1 MKLHSCQN
9 CWFNGLQYGAL
20 GLAVGYCSRHR
31 KILNAADGTT
41 CGLHLRKDLT
51 VLRAKEVSEV
61 HKKHYSTEYVSRIAD
76 GNYHGSDISHS
87 DKDINHLRK
96 DPVADVVTDYG
107 ELGSTIESLAQL
119 KAMPGARAELA
130 MLSLGRGY
138 VNNCISRNGKWTS
151 GLHLYWWSRRRLTE
165 IPEIKVE
172 NLRSVGAT
180 QLSRQSALTAWSL
193 IMLRLT
199 FIDDMTT
206 YANQQNDPLGKVTSL
221 TEQAALA
228 LDTFNLRALSSW
240 LKLEAAPQLDA
251 RLSIA
256 RYAELANELH
266 AERANAEAQQAAP
279 ADSADAPPLS

>member
-20 GLAVGYCSRHR
+20 GLPVGYCSRHR
-31 KILNAADGTT
+31 KILNAADVTT

-51 VLRAKEVSEV
+51 VLRAKEVSEI
-61 HKKHYSTEYVSRIAD
+61 HKNHYSADFVSRISD
-76 GNYHGSDISHS
+76 GKHRETDVSDSE
-87 DKDINHLRK
+87 KDTSHLRK

-107 ELGSTIESLAQL
+107 TLGTTIESLAQL

-138 VNNCISRNGKWTS
+138 INNCISRNGKWTT

-165 IPEIKVE
+165 IPEIAVE

-180 QLSRQSALTAWSL
+180 QLSRQSDLTAWSL

-206 YANQQNDPLGKVTSL
+206 YARQQNDPLGKVQSL

-228 LDTFNLRALSSW
+228 LDTFNLHALSKW
-240 LKLEAAPQLDA
+240 LKLKAAPQLDA
-251 RLSIA
+251 RLPIA
-256 RYAELANELH
+256 RYTELANELH
-266 AERANAEAQQAAP
+266 AEREGAEAQQCTPVDSANAAP
-279 ADSADAPPLS
+279 LN

>member
-20 GLAVGYCSRHR
+20 GLPVGYCSRHQ

-51 VLRAKEVSEV
+51 VVRAQAVSEI
-61 HKKHYSTEYVSRIAD
+61 HKKHYSVEFVSRITD
-76 GNYHGSDISHS
+76 CKHHENDVSDNE
-87 DKDINHLRK
+87 KDLTHLRK

-138 VNNCISRNGKWTS
+138 INNCISRNGKWTS

-165 IPEIKVE
+165 IPEIEVE

-180 QLSRQSALTAWSL
+180 QLSRQSDLTAWSL

-206 YANQQNDPLGKVTSL
+206 YANQQNDPLGKVQSL

-228 LDTFNLRALSSW
+228 LDTFNLRALSKW
-240 LKLEAAPQLDA
+240 LKSEATPQLDA
-251 RLSIA
+251 RLSVA
-256 RYAELANELH
+256 RYTELANELR
-266 AERANAEAQQAAP
+266 AEREDAAAQ
-279 ADSADAPPLS
+279 SGLS